1 MKGLSTRQLAL
12 AGSYGLGLLITLVA
26 VIADQW
32 RLAAAAG
39 IVSFALFSALIVL
52 TLAAMTDGASRAR
65 KTLRELSRS
74 SQGGRSGAYLRR
86 IARAAESNVA
96 RLDRSIHEAEARREA
111 SEQRLLAT
119 LEAHRMDIE
128 DRMAELTDNLNRP
141 QRHEHPARSGE

>member
-1 MKGLSTRQLAL
+1 MKGLSTRQMAL
-12 AGSYGLGLLITLVA
+12 AGSYGLGLLSTLIA

-39 IVSFALFSALIVL
+39 IVSFAIFSALIVL
-52 TLAAMTDGASRAR
+52 TLAAMTEGATRAR
-65 KTLRELSRS
+65 HSLRELSRS
-74 SQGGRSGAYLRR
+74 SQGERSGAYMRR

-119 LEAHRMDIE
+119 LEVHRMDID
-128 DRMAELTDNLNRP
+128 DRMARLTEELNQP
-141 QRHEHPARSGE
+141 PRHEHPAQSGE

>member
-12 AGSYGLGLLITLVA
+12 AGSYGLGLLITLIA

-65 KTLRELSRS
+65 KTLRELNRS
-74 SQGGRSGAYLRR
+74 SQGGRSGAYMRR
-86 IARAAESNVA
+86 IARAAESNVS

-119 LEAHRMDIE
+119 LESHRMDID
-128 DRMAELTDNLNRP
+128 DRIADLVDSINHSPN
-141 QRHEHPARSGE
+141 HEHPVRSGE